1 MKTPDNN
8 IHVAP
13 GYTRIY
19 QSPARGSVDLHEK
32 HGVDELEDNLAASK
46 ILADKGYKVQL
57 LPSLEAKDREMR
69 QNLLWDVFGEKNPD
83 VRINNSEI
91 ADIKT
96 PGKKKVSKSNL
107 NDCIYRAGQQKVPI
121 AIINLHLASYS
132 FSVIKGA
139 LLSALQPERNKS
151 IREIWIITF
160 DKNLLIIPR
169 KMINTRRFYNVLNI
183 L

>member
-1 MKTPDNN
+1 M
-8 IHVAP
+8 
-13 GYTRIY
+13 
-19 QSPARGSVDLHEK
+19 HEK
-32 HGVDELEDNLAASK
+32 HGTDELEENLTACK
-46 ILADKGYKVQL
+46 ILADKGYRIQL
-57 LPSLEAKDREMR
+57 LPTLEAKDKAMRET
-69 QNLLWDVFGEKNPD
+69 LLWDVFGEKNPD
-83 VRINNSEI
+83 IRINNSSI

-96 PGKKKVSKSNL
+96 PGKKKISKTNL

-121 AIINLHLASYS
+121 AIINLHLANYS
-132 FSVIKGA
+132 FSNIKEA

-169 KMINTRRFYNVLNI
+169 KMINTKRFYNVLNI